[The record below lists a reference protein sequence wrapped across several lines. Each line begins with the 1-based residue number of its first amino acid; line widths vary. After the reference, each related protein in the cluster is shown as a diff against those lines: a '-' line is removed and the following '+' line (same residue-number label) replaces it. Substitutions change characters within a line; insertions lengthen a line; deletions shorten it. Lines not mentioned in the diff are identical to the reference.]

1 MESDELSTRELQ
13 VQYRRWLDGGPLARA
28 IRFGAAT
35 LLGINLGIIPID
47 WLVYRDM
54 FVPFLYVRGG
64 LAVILTLVLSWTAGR
79 WSVGSTYVTA
89 YAGALMLL
97 AVIYGTGGPAS
108 PYYAGM
114 VLLFCG
120 VGVLVPISFSR
131 GLALI
136 APPFLTYLSMPFWTE
151 AATPWEA
158 FGPNVFFLSAAGAV
172 GLVSCAILD
181 RMRFQDFRQRR
192 QIERARDELAEL
204 DRAKSR
210 FTANIHHE
218 LRTPLTLMLAP
229 LEAMLGGSFGEL
241 SPMQR
246 SYLRT
251 MHVNGLRLLK
261 LINNLLDLARIESGQ
276 LEVRRRPCA
285 VGRVAGSV
293 VTGSVP
299 LAEQKGVEVATRGL
313 EELPEIYADSDAVEK
328 VVINLVGN
336 ALKFTDA
343 GGRVEVSGEVDDSGG
358 VHLVVEDS
366 GVGLA
371 EDQLEQIF
379 DRFAQVDTSAT
390 RTHEG
395 TGIGLSLA
403 RELVEAHGG
412 RIWAESEGLGRGTR
426 VHVVLPRGEEDE
438 EREEELLASDDAA
451 RVGADRPG
459 ASDPAGGHRGRGED
473 RRTGKDV
480 SEDLSG
486 RTRRAQ
492 QGHLVEIEHSVAR
505 WQSQQGSPASGEGP
519 EGPPVDVHAPEVLVV
534 EDNPDMRRLL
544 AFVVGQEYR
553 VRTACN
559 GREALEAMEDRQPD
573 LVLTDIMMPEMS
585 GTELCRAL
593 KGDPATEG
601 IPVVLVTSKAEREM
615 QIEGLEGGADDYVT
629 KPFHARELLAR
640 VRSLVHLRELHR
652 DLESRNLALHR
663 MNAELEGALAELK
676 EAEVQLLQSERLAA
690 VGELAAGVAHE
701 INNPVNFALNALRA
715 LRGQVEELAEI
726 AVAVAALDPGD
737 PEARAGQLAE
747 LEAARAGLDPAESAA
762 ELRELVDILTEGLV
776 RTQRLVGDLR
786 DFAGVGRGRD
796 APVDLRRGLEST
808 LQLLRRAIADA
819 GIRVE
824 TGYADHPLWV
834 RGDSGALNQ
843 VLLNL
848 LKNSAEAV
856 EGRPDARIRIDARR
870 EKGWIVVTIQDNGP
884 GVPEEVRARLFEP
897 FFTTKAAGRGSG
909 LGLSICRRIVADHQ
923 GTILVSSPPGQGASF
938 TVRLPELDGPPKAQE
953 ETP

>member
-1 MESDELSTRELQ
+1 
-13 VQYRRWLDGGPLARA
+13 
-28 IRFGAAT
+28 
-35 LLGINLGIIPID
+35 
-47 WLVYRDM
+47 
-54 FVPFLYVRGG
+54 
-64 LAVILTLVLSWTAGR
+64 
-79 WSVGSTYVTA
+79 
-89 YAGALMLL
+89 
-97 AVIYGTGGPAS
+97 
-108 PYYAGM
+108 
-114 VLLFCG
+114 
-120 VGVLVPISFSR
+120 
-131 GLALI
+131 
-136 APPFLTYLSMPFWTE
+136 
-151 AATPWEA
+151 
-158 FGPNVFFLSAAGAV
+158 
-172 GLVSCAILD
+172 
-181 RMRFQDFRQRR
+181 
-192 QIERARDELAEL
+192 
-204 DRAKSR
+204 
-210 FTANIHHE
+210 
-218 LRTPLTLMLAP
+218 
-229 LEAMLGGSFGEL
+229 
-241 SPMQR
+241 
-246 SYLRT
+246 
-251 MHVNGLRLLK
+251 
-261 LINNLLDLARIESGQ
+261 
-276 LEVRRRPCA
+276 
-285 VGRVAGSV
+285 
-293 VTGSVP
+293 
-299 LAEQKGVEVATRGL
+299 
-313 EELPEIYADSDAVEK
+313 
-328 VVINLVGN
+328 
-336 ALKFTDA
+336 
-343 GGRVEVSGEVDDSGG
+343 
-358 VHLVVEDS
+358 
-366 GVGLA
+366 
-371 EDQLEQIF
+371 
-379 DRFAQVDTSAT
+379 
-390 RTHEG
+390 
-395 TGIGLSLA
+395 
-403 RELVEAHGG
+403 
-412 RIWAESEGLGRGTR
+412 
-426 VHVVLPRGEEDE
+426 
-438 EREEELLASDDAA
+438 
-451 RVGADRPG
+451 
-459 ASDPAGGHRGRGED
+459 
-473 RRTGKDV
+473 
-480 SEDLSG
+480 
-486 RTRRAQ
+486 
-492 QGHLVEIEHSVAR
+492 
-505 WQSQQGSPASGEGP
+505 
-519 EGPPVDVHAPEVLVV
+519 
-534 EDNPDMRRLL
+534 
-544 AFVVGQEYR
+544 
-553 VRTACN
+553 
-559 GREALEAMEDRQPD
+559 
-573 LVLTDIMMPEMS
+573 
-585 GTELCRAL
+585 
-593 KGDPATEG
+593 
-601 IPVVLVTSKAEREM
+601 VLVTSKAEREM

-652 DLESRNLALHR
+652 DLESRNLALNR